1 MDIFNNFKGLF
12 LSVWNKGIIGVDFV
26 QILIGLGIF
35 FVFLIFRGLISKL
48 IIRKLEI
55 ISKRTTN
62 KLDDTFVK
70 AMDGPAK
77 FLPIVL
83 GFFFAS
89 YYITFAE
96 ETRSFVD
103 NINRTLITIL
113 LFWTI
118 HQIIEPIS
126 YILSGLDKLLT
137 RELIGWIIK
146 SLKIL
151 IFILGAAAVLE
162 LWGIKIGPIIAGL
175 GLFGVAVALGAQD
188 LFKNLISGIL
198 VLVEKRFK
206 IGDWIIV
213 EGIIEGIVEKIGF
226 RSTVIRKFDKS
237 LAIIPNFQ
245 FAENAVIN
253 VSQKTN
259 WLISWTITL
268 QYDTTID
275 QLKKIRD
282 KIEEYINSHE
292 DFNISVGVSVRVD
305 KFSDSSIDM
314 YVRCFT
320 KTSRWSEYLQVKERL
335 ALSIKE
341 IVEENNA
348 SFAFPSQSIY
358 VEKMIA
364 LFYLVLQIIKLYSYV
379 VIANVVISW
388 LVAFNILNTS
398 NRFVYSVL
406 EFTYRLTDPFLNR
419 IRAFLPNLGA
429 FDISPIILLLLLW
442 FIEMC
447 MKIYIAPIIF

>member
-1 MDIFNNFKGLF
+1 MEVFENFKDLF
-12 LSVWNKGIIGVDFV
+12 LSVWQKGILGVDFF
-26 QILIGLGIF
+26 QIIVGIGIF
-35 FVFLIFRGLISKL
+35 FLFLIFRGLISKL
-48 IIRKLEI
+48 VIKKLES

-62 KLDDTFVK
+62 KLDDAFVR
-70 AMDGPAK
+70 AMEGPAR

-83 GFFFAS
+83 GVFFAS
-89 YYITFAE
+89 YYMSFSEESKTFI
-96 ETRSFVD
+96 D

-113 LFWTI
+113 IFWII

-126 YILSGLDKLLT
+126 YVLSGLDKILT
-137 RELIGWIIK
+137 RELVGWIIK

-206 IGDWIIV
+206 MGDWILV
-213 EGIIEGIVEKIGF
+213 EGIIEGIVERIGF

-253 VSQKTN
+253 VSQTTN
-259 WLISWTITL
+259 WIISWVINL
-268 QYDTTID
+268 QYDTTVE
-275 QLKKIRD
+275 QLKTIRNE
-282 KIEEYINSHE
+282 IEDYIVKNE
-292 DFNISVGVSVRVD
+292 DYKPELGYAVRVD

-314 YVRCFT
+314 YIRCFT
-320 KTSRWSEYLQVKERL
+320 KTDDWDEWLAVKERL
-335 ALSIKE
+335 AISIKQ
-341 IVEENNA
+341 IVEKNGA

-358 VEKMIA
+358 VEK
-364 LFYLVLQIIKLYSYV
+364 K
-379 VIANVVISW
+379 
-388 LVAFNILNTS
+388 
-398 NRFVYSVL
+398 
-406 EFTYRLTDPFLNR
+406 
-419 IRAFLPNLGA
+419 
-429 FDISPIILLLLLW
+429 
-442 FIEMC
+442 
-447 MKIYIAPIIF
+447 

>member
-1 MDIFNNFKGLF
+1 MEIINNFSEIF
-12 LSVWNKGIIGVDFV
+12 LSVWNKGILGVDIF
-26 QILIGLGIF
+26 QILIGIGIF
-35 FVFLIFRGLISKL
+35 LIFLIFRGLISKL
-48 IIRKLEI
+48 IIKKLEI

-70 AMDGPAK
+70 ALVGPAR

-83 GFFFAS
+83 GFFIAS
-89 YYITFAE
+89 YYMTFSNEGREVAD
-96 ETRSFVD
+96 T
-103 NINRTLITIL
+103 INRTLITIL
-113 LFWTI
+113 IFWVI

-126 YILSGLDKLLT
+126 YILSGLDKILT

-151 IFILGAAAVLE
+151 IFILGLAAVLE

-206 IGDWIIV
+206 IGDWISV

-226 RSTVIRKFDKS
+226 RSTTIRKFDKS

-245 FAENAVIN
+245 FAENAVVN
-253 VSQKTN
+253 VSETSN
-259 WLISWTITL
+259 WLISWIITL
-268 QYDTTID
+268 QYDTTVD
-275 QLKKIRD
+275 QLKNVRD
-282 KIEEYINSHE
+282 QIESHIKGSK
-292 DFNISVGVSVRVD
+292 DFNKEIGLAVRID

-320 KTSRWSEYLQVKERL
+320 NTDSWNEWLAVKETL
-335 ALSIKE
+335 AIEIKK
-341 IVEENNA
+341 IVEKNEA

-358 VEKMIA
+358 IEK
-364 LFYLVLQIIKLYSYV
+364 K
-379 VIANVVISW
+379 
-388 LVAFNILNTS
+388 
-398 NRFVYSVL
+398 
-406 EFTYRLTDPFLNR
+406 
-419 IRAFLPNLGA
+419 
-429 FDISPIILLLLLW
+429 
-442 FIEMC
+442 
-447 MKIYIAPIIF
+447 

>member
-1 MDIFNNFKGLF
+1 MSVFENFKDLF
-12 LSVWNKGIIGVDFV
+12 LSVWQKGILGIDFF
-26 QILIGLGIF
+26 QIIIGLLILLL
-35 FVFLIFRGLISKL
+35 FLIFRGLISKL
-48 IIRKLEI
+48 VIKKLEL
-55 ISKRTTN
+55 ISKKTTN

-70 AMDGPAK
+70 AMEGPAR

-83 GFFFAS
+83 GVFFAS
-89 YYITFAE
+89 YYMSFSE
-96 ETRSFVD
+96 DSRNFVD

-113 LFWTI
+113 IFWII
-118 HQIIEPIS
+118 HQLIEPVS
-126 YILSGLDKLLT
+126 YILSGLDKILT

-206 IGDWIIV
+206 MGDWIRV
-213 EGIIEGIVEKIGF
+213 EGIIEGIVERIGF

-253 VSQKTN
+253 VSQTTN
-259 WLISWTITL
+259 WLISWIITL

-275 QLKKIRD
+275 QLKTIRNQ
-282 KIEEYINSHE
+282 IEDHINESD
-292 DFNISVGVSVRVD
+292 DFNQSIGVAVRVD

-314 YVRCFT
+314 YVRCFS
-320 KTSRWSEYLQVKERL
+320 KTDSWNEWLSVKERL
-335 ALSIKE
+335 ALGIKE
-341 IVEENNA
+341 IVEKNGA

-358 VEKMIA
+358 VEK
-364 LFYLVLQIIKLYSYV
+364 K
-379 VIANVVISW
+379 
-388 LVAFNILNTS
+388 
-398 NRFVYSVL
+398 
-406 EFTYRLTDPFLNR
+406 
-419 IRAFLPNLGA
+419 
-429 FDISPIILLLLLW
+429 
-442 FIEMC
+442 
-447 MKIYIAPIIF
+447 